1 MMSLPC
7 FCFVPVTYTRTPS
20 RLWEAQRSERPRSI
34 AKQCLIYRM
43 ALPGLILVCPARVLL
58 LCMQSVFQL
67 AQGCIRLYTNEAQD
81 LSLIC
86 LAIAPFWM
94 LQVVDFT
101 FEGGIVELCIG
112 EAVVK
117 DIQLQFIEQKT
128 GTVKEE
134 GATKP
139 EIITRHL
146 TTKPGRVY
154 NLRAAKADID
164 SIYSTGLFED
174 VNIVP
179 KEAEESTEI
188 SPKVRASMRS
198 CRVRYERHF

>member
-1 MMSLPC
+1 
-7 FCFVPVTYTRTPS
+7 
-20 RLWEAQRSERPRSI
+20 
-34 AKQCLIYRM
+34 
-43 ALPGLILVCPARVLL
+43 
-58 LCMQSVFQL
+58 
-67 AQGCIRLYTNEAQD
+67 
-81 LSLIC
+81 
-86 LAIAPFWM
+86 
-94 LQVVDFT
+94 VVDFT

-112 EAVVK
+112 EALVK
-117 DIQLQFIEQKT
+117 DVQLQFVDQKS

-139 EIITRHL
+139 DIITRHL

-154 NLRAAKADID
+154 SLRSAKADID

-188 SPKVRASMRS
+188 SPKVSYTLIGVCRISMGGGLGNLVLGASITPHY
-198 CRVRYERHF
+198 CGKGELLLG